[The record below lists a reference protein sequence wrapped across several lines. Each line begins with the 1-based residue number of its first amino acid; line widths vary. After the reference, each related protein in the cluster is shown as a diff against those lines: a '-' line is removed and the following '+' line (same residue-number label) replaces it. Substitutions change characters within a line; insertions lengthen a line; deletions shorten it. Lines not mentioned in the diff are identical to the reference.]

1 MLAAHTCLCGST
13 NYKGPCALLIV
24 INYTLLSH
32 YLVLIVLVLITLPLA
47 VATVDQEQWLLI
59 LPPTHTLF
67 VCGGK
72 YSSLRTGSYR
82 AVRRV
87 AYATRVVLDSPP
99 PRDGLGIS
107 REDLSL
113 RSFVP

>member
-1 MLAAHTCLCGST
+1 MRTLIGSILIVGLT
-13 NYKGPCALLIV
+13 FGIQGCVFKSDHEALL
-24 INYTLLSH
+24 
-32 YLVLIVLVLITLPLA
+32 A
-47 VATVDQEQWLLI
+47 DKATVDQELWLLI
-59 LPPTHTLF
+59 LPPTRTLF
-67 VCGGK
+67 VCWGK

>member
-1 MLAAHTCLCGST
+1 MV
-13 NYKGPCALLIV
+13 LIV
-24 INYTLLSH
+24 I
-32 YLVLIVLVLITLPLA
+32 VPITLPLA

-67 VCGGK
+67 VCGGGGK
-72 YSSLRTGSYR
+72 YPSLRTDSYR

-99 PRDGLGIS
+99 PRDGLGIG
-107 REDLSL
+107 RVDLSL